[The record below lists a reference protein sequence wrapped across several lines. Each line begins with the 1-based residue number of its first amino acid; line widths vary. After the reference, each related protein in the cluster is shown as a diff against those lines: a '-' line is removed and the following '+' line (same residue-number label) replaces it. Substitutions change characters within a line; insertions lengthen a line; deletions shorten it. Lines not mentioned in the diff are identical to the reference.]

1 MPLAFDRVGVGAP
14 AFVFVHGFGC
24 AREDWAA
31 QAAHFKEAH
40 ACLSVDLPGFGESPP
55 LPGRAFHASFRFRH
69 RSNLGSRGY

>member
-14 AFVFVHGFGC
+14 EFVFVHGFGC

-40 ACLSVDLPGFGESPP
+40 TCLSVDLPGFGESLP
-55 LPGRAFHASFRFRH
+55 LPDGPSMQAF
-69 RSNLGSRGY
+69 GSAIARTLEA